1 MANVKRS
8 STLSGRNVA
17 VLEHFYAAD
26 WSLYDRFLGFSAEIL
41 RVSLAGI
48 GVSGFLVALL
58 ADNGQI
64 FARAL
69 GSGVFQGAILMAL
82 GFLALAAVLALAHR
96 FFASDGMYHH
106 LVAIKLL
113 IVLAEEKERTAASEA
128 KDHEDH
134 GFEAIQRRI
143 GREEGDRNRKLK
155 LSEIFLK
162 ISGFFLAF
170 GAIALGLA
178 FAVILTLR

>member
-17 VLEHFYAAD
+17 VLEDLYAAD

-64 FARAL
+64 FRRAL

-113 IVLAEEKERTAASEA
+113 IVLAEEKKRTAASEA
-128 KDHEDH
+128 EDEDH